1 MAKTFL
7 ISQANPMPFRQIKE
21 FAYKYN
27 TIPFDLQ
34 PTARTVNGCYYQKWE
49 FGDDTKI
56 QYLSDYP
63 DVTITVYK
71 LGTRI
76 SVATILPVEKVSNI
90 QNQTFKVYEAEF
102 DFSDYGNGFFYAEIS
117 FVDDDSVL
125 NIYQS
130 QAWQTANK
138 WPETVLFEYKNSFNN
153 YSVVF
158 ETGIT
163 FNTRLE
169 AQIREF
175 TPQFE
180 DELYIDEMHN
190 ATQLNSIPFKQFKLT
205 TQYLPDWALNL
216 LNWVLNV
223 DEKQIDS
230 VYYEKTTGAKL
241 EIQRVDG
248 YAYGIASI
256 DIIPV
261 ENFFLQRL
269 KSGDMAD
276 GLYTIITKRL
286 QWIDNAVNRTIN
298 GSFRVNTNLRRVDLI
313 NKGLDAFTINI
324 GTTDGGAEIA
334 TADVTADDET
344 YTLIIHH
351 FFDSDTPVYITGI
364 AGAQLNLFVI
374 FDQDDEPNINIST
387 DGAQLFPKNFRGS
400 FLEIADGELEAS
412 FDLASGL
419 GKPNTGY
426 SNCAICDGRNG
437 TPNLMDSYSI
447 FVGISNIALLGSAVG
462 SNSKLIA
469 KTNLPNSG
477 VGLFASYVNASGGD
491 QGPNETDHVARSRQV
506 GNSYETAKAPG
517 NITQISGISFPLG
530 DATPLDIRPKS
541 IYELPFLAI
550 N

>member
-7 ISQANPMPFRQIKE
+7 ISQANPIPFRQIKE
-21 FAYKYN
+21 FADKYN

-34 PTARTVNGCYYQKWE
+34 PTQRTVNGCYYQKWE

-56 QYLSDYP
+56 QYLSDYS

-71 LGTRI
+71 LGTRTA
-76 SVATILPVEKVSNI
+76 VATIVPVEKVSNI

-117 FVDDDSVL
+117 YVDDDAVL

-130 QAWQTANK
+130 QAWYTASK

-158 ETGIT
+158 ETGIV

-175 TPQFE
+175 SPQFD
-180 DELYIDEMHN
+180 DELYIDQMHN
-190 ATQLNSIPFKQFKLT
+190 ATQLGSVPFKQFKLT

-248 YAYGIASI
+248 YAYGIATI
-256 DIIPV
+256 DVTPV

-286 QWIDNAVNRTIN
+286 QYIDNAVNRTIT
-298 GSFRVNTNLRRVDLI
+298 GVFRANTTLVRIDI
-313 NKGLDAFTINI
+313 TNKGLDAFTVNV
-324 GTTDGGAEIA
+324 GTTDGGSELGQEVFTETDA
-334 TADVTADDET
+334 TGVV
-344 YTLIIHH
+344 LIHEH
-351 FFDSDTPVYITGI
+351 FDSDTPIYITGV

-374 FDQDDEPNINIST
+374 FDQDDEPAININGGEPT
-387 DGAQLFPKNFRGS
+387 GLYAKGTFAY
-400 FLEIADGELEAS
+400 FLEIEGGDLEANW
-412 FDLASGL
+412 DLASGL
-419 GKPNTGY
+419 GKPNTRY

-437 TPNLMDSYSI
+437 TPDETDTFTI
-447 FVGISNIALLGSAVG
+447 GVGIGNTEALTTQVG
-462 SNSKLIA
+462 QNSTTLLKA
-469 KTNLPNSG
+469 NLPSILLTEGKDRGGSG
-477 VGLFASYVNASGGD
+477 SGREVVSADFNGVPSGNKQVVELGGVSTAIDNRPKASY
-491 QGPNETDHVARSRQV
+491 
-506 GNSYETAKAPG
+506 K
-517 NITQISGISFPLG
+517 
-530 DATPLDIRPKS
+530 
-541 IYELPFLAI
+541 LPFLAI
-550 N
+550 S